1 MNTFFRLTLL
11 LLFGAA
17 AVFAGG
23 PVEYLP
29 DGRALKQDASKPFV
43 YHVESGAL
51 TANID
56 GETANSFVN
65 ETFAI
70 WNAVPGSALQIQAG
84 DRVAAD
90 IQTLAEINAIFQ
102 PARNTIVFDED
113 GSLFEEFGADS
124 LVLAF
129 TSHFPSY
136 STEHLGTGFVIFGG
150 PAMSS
155 FPTQAVKRI
164 MVHEFGHLLGL
175 GHSIVNGDLDSTGLQ
190 YETFG
195 RPPANTV
202 EIMYWSVSNGAASAN
217 QINLTRDDL
226 SAYLALYGSH
236 PQGADGMSAISGRL
250 VMPDGGSP
258 ADGVNV
264 VARDRSGGRDT
275 VFANAASRIST
286 PLSGTF
292 DITLLP
298 PGNYSVE
305 VGDLS
310 ERNEGAYSP
319 PIRSNRNRQG
329 NVVIGP
335 FPGPKEFYNGAAESN
350 DPAVDDPTAMETVTT
365 SANTTATGIDILFNR
380 EAGLAQRGT
389 GLSNINTIAEMRNSA
404 DGSEQTWLGI
414 VNTNNEDTALDVY
427 GFNDS
432 GDVVARA
439 GSLGVMPPFGKL
451 WISSADLFG
460 AAAPE
465 VTWVQVGS
473 TLPVITYAEIQN
485 ATVRSA
491 YLGADSTSSRT
502 FMPHI
507 AVDTAGF
514 ETVLSSVNVGESGT
528 TASITR
534 QPTGDSAGVD
544 ALALA
549 YARESRII
557 QDYFPELGTDQ
568 IWAEINADQANVA
581 AMEYFTRLPNR
592 SQFASLGLNNQS
604 GNTLQFLHVAT
615 DTGQF
620 WTGMVYINVGSGAAT
635 VTETYYD
642 AAGNVISSAAQPPL
656 DAGGKVTLLFDANNQ
671 VRVPAGTSWV
681 EVSADQP
688 LIGYELFGTPV
699 TSANDTF
706 TGLQG
711 NYSGGQV
718 LAYPHFQMQGGTF
731 TAIVATNLGDQNA
744 SMVFE
749 AIGADGHV
757 LQRSAPVNV
766 NAKSKYTAVLDGLFP
781 NAQTLA
787 EGAWIRGVAD
797 GSTWAGFTLW
807 GDHLVPAR
815 NYLSGVTAKSATAA
829 VGNPM
834 AESSEVHN
842 TFETAQVLYQF
853 GDQWDVHLVGNIHD
867 DEESP
872 TVVRISDGQGGVI
885 VDDFEDIYTFTLD
898 KPTALVIGVA
908 PNRATTDL
916 DMLVTNGPLDPA
928 GAYTEFDNNTNQNF
942 MYSAAA
948 NGDESLAKV
957 FPAGTYYILVSY
969 FEGGGLLPTDYGLV
983 VTEVPLLLETFDD
996 GTIPAGWST
1005 MMFPEDADGQSNWGG
1020 ATDFSGSIYGNSL
1033 ANNNLA
1039 SAATERSAIVTT
1051 PFNVPQS
1058 GVTLVNFEVAFGSS
1072 GAVTPQALVWM
1083 GTVSGGQ
1090 FNQIGDGLNFTSN
1103 LLSTFPFRGAELLRS
1118 FWFRYAGAQGGV
1130 RNELSITP
1138 GTQNVSLG
1146 VRTEVASNI
1155 VFIDNMYVFNI
1166 QTTLSKNA
1174 RKGEVVLQPHAPS
1187 KFAKPRMVFLDT
1199 VKPQP

>member
-1 MNTFFRLTLL
+1 MKSSLRLS
-11 LLFGAA
+11 LLFLLSAA
-17 AVFAGG
+17 ALFAGG
-23 PVEYLP
+23 PIEYLA

-43 YHVESGAL
+43 YHVETGAL

-84 DRVAAD
+84 DRAAAD
-90 IQTLAEINAIFQ
+90 IQTLDEINAIFQ
-102 PARNTIVFDED
+102 PARNTIVFDQD

-124 LVLAF
+124 FVLAF

-155 FPTQAVKRI
+155 FTTQAIKRI

-250 VMPDGGSP
+250 LMPDGGSP

-275 VFANAASRIST
+275 VFANAVSRIST
-286 PLSGTF
+286 PLSGAF

-319 PIRSNRNRQG
+319 PIRSNFNRQG

-335 FPGPKEFYNGAAESN
+335 FPGPKEFYNGASESN
-350 DPAVDDPTAMETVTT
+350 DPAVDDPTAMETVAT
-365 SANTTATGIDILFNR
+365 SANTTATGIDIRFNR
-380 EAGLAQRGT
+380 EAGLALRGS
-389 GLSNINTIAEMRNSA
+389 GLAHVNTIAEVRNSA

-414 VNTNNEDTALDVY
+414 VNTNNQAVTLDVY

-432 GDVVARA
+432 GEVVAQA
-439 GSLGVMPPFGKL
+439 AALGSMPAFGKV
-451 WISSADLFG
+451 WTSSADLFG

-465 VTWVQVGS
+465 VTWIQVGS
-473 TLPVITYAEIQN
+473 TMPVIAYAEIQN

-491 YLGADSTSSRT
+491 YLGSENTASRT

-514 ETVLSSVNVGESGT
+514 ETVLSSVNVGENGT
-528 TASITR
+528 SASITR

-557 QDYFPELGTDQ
+557 QDYFPELGTEQ

-592 SQFASLGLNNQS
+592 SQTASLGLNNQS

-620 WTGMVYINVGSGAAT
+620 WTGMVYINVGNAAAT
-635 VTETYYD
+635 VTETYYN
-642 AAGNVISSAAQPPL
+642 AAGAVISSAAQPPL

-718 LAYPHFQMQGGTF
+718 LAYPHFQMQGNTF
-731 TAIVATNLGDQNA
+731 TAIVATNLGDQSA

-757 LQRSAPVNV
+757 LQRSAPVTV

-781 NAQTLA
+781 NAVTLA

-815 NYLSGVTAKSATAA
+815 NYLSGITAKSKAVA
-829 VGNPM
+829 VGNPI
-834 AESSEVHN
+834 AETTEVHN
-842 TFETAQVLYQF
+842 TFETAQVLYQY
-853 GDQWDVHLVGNIHD
+853 GDRWDIQLVGNIND
-867 DEESP
+867 DDVSP
-872 TVVRISDGQGGVI
+872 TIVRIADGQGGFI
-885 VDDFEDIYTFTLD
+885 EDDFEDIYTFTLD

-916 DMLVTNGPLDPA
+916 DMLVTNGPLDVSGSY
-928 GAYTEFDNNTNQNF
+928 GAIDNNTNQNF
-942 MYSAAA
+942 VYSAAA

-969 FEGGGLLPTDYGLV
+969 FEDGGLLPTDYGLV
-983 VTEVPLLLETFDD
+983 VTEVPLVLATFDD

-1005 MMFPEDADGQSNWGG
+1005 LVFPEDADGQSNWSGS
-1020 ATDFSGSIYGNSL
+1020 TDFSGSIYGNSL
-1033 ANNNLA
+1033 ANDNLA

-1072 GAVTPQALVWM
+1072 GAVTPEAIVWI
-1083 GTVSGGQ
+1083 GSVSNGQ
-1090 FNQIGDGLNFTSN
+1090 FNQIAGGLQFTTTF
-1103 LLSTFPFRGAELLRS
+1103 LSTFPFRGGSLLRS
-1118 FWFRYAGAQGGV
+1118 FWFRHAAAKGGV
-1130 RNELSITP
+1130 RNELSLTP
-1138 GTQNVSLG
+1138 GQQNVSLG
-1146 VRTEVASNI
+1146 VLGQVANNI
-1155 VFIDNMYVFNI
+1155 LFIDNLYVVNI
-1166 QTTLSKNA
+1166 PTTLGNNK
-1174 RKGEVVLQPHAPS
+1174 REGEVVLQSNSAP
-1187 KFAKPRMVFLDT
+1187 KFAKPGMVFLET
-1199 VKPQP
+1199 VKPKP